1 MSSNK
6 FVIPV
11 AFCLLLLSAC
21 SPKLTPF
28 TETLKTTNKWSE
40 SELKKI
46 QFYLSEDVK
55 IRRQISDA
63 STEIIRG
70 EIKMENG
77 KQIEEIIIP
86 KGTPGILTSMEGG
99 QKLAIAFENGN
110 EHFLIFGPNEKQQ
123 GRYTLRASEWKNQMG
138 KVKYG
143 GKTYVTSTGDGYACL
158 MVDLKKITD
167 VNVKSRVAKG
177 RTVN

>member
-1 MSSNK
+1 MLKSK
-6 FVIPV
+6 FPILITLAVL
-11 AFCLLLLSAC
+11 CLSAC

-28 TETLKTTNKWSE
+28 TEQLKTTNRWTTDD
-40 SELKKI
+40 LKKI

-86 KGTPGILTSMEGG
+86 KGTPGVVTTVRDGD
-99 QKLAIAFENGN
+99 KFAIAFENGN
-110 EHFLIFGPNEKQQ
+110 ERFLMFAPNERQD
-123 GRYTLRASEWKNQMG
+123 GRYTLRASEWKNQVG

-143 GKTYVTSTGDGYACL
+143 NKTYITSVGDGYACL
-158 MVDLKKITD
+158 MVDLKKISD

>member
-1 MSSNK
+1 MYSNN
-6 FVIPV
+6 FIIFTVLSI
-11 AFCLLLLSAC
+11 LLLSAC

-28 TETLKTTNKWSE
+28 TEELKTTNQWSE
-40 SELKKI
+40 SDLKKI

-55 IRRQISDA
+55 IRRQVTEG

-77 KQIEEIIIP
+77 KKIEEIIIP
-86 KGTPGILTSMEGG
+86 KGTPGIVTTMGDGSRLS
-99 QKLAIAFENGN
+99 IAFENGN
-110 EHFLIFGPNEKQQ
+110 ERFLMFGPNEKQN
-123 GRYTLRASEWKNQMG
+123 GRYTLRASEWRNQMG
-138 KVKYG
+138 KVNYG
-143 GKTYVTSTGDGYACL
+143 GKTYITTAGDGYACL
-158 MVDLKKITD
+158 MVDLKKISD